1 MYGAVL
7 NHRSLSM
14 KMDIKSK
21 WPVAA
26 LSLIGMASTAS
37 AARMMDDKCAPTPPA
52 TCYADDCTRC
62 YCLGPDN
69 YGVNAPARPR
79 TCNGDWVIT
88 LAGFYWNSHQ
98 DGMEYAIENNVANPG
113 PNPDDTTGVPA
124 ILALN
129 RLTDAK
135 YKNPD
140 FDWDWGFK
148 AGIGYNTT
156 CDGWDFG
163 VVWTWYRGKAFDH
176 VEAEPDDNRV
186 LLPLWSAYAP
196 LQGHVLYATDIENHW
211 KINMNLIDIELGRE
225 YWTSKYLTL
234 RPFVGVRVAYLNQD
248 YCIEHKGGSWS
259 ANTSIVGPG
268 ITQLAWNNEV
278 QLENDFKGAGLRAGL
293 DTLWNLGCG
302 WGIYGNFALSII
314 YGHFHFEVDET
325 NRRATD
331 PHEKAKI
338 ADACNGFRASRGAT
352 DLALGVQW
360 HGMFCQCQ
368 YGFTAMLGW
377 EHHLFFDQN
386 QLWRVVRIGDTFI
399 TTPTTTVNNLGE
411 NVFHERRGD
420 LDFQGWTLTIKFE
433 F

>member
-1 MYGAVL
+1 
-7 NHRSLSM
+7 M

-37 AARMMDDKCAPTPPA
+37 AARTDDRCAPTPPA
-52 TCYADDCTRC
+52 TCYADDCNRC

-88 LAGFYWNSHQ
+88 VAGFYWNSHQ
-98 DGMEYAIENNVANPG
+98 DGMEYAIENNVENPG
-113 PNPDDTTGVPA
+113 SNIINLEGSQQ
-124 ILALN
+124 IN
-129 RLTDAK
+129 RLIDAK
-135 YKNPD
+135 YKTPD
-140 FDWDWGFK
+140 FDWDFGFK
-148 AGIGYNTT
+148 VGLGYNTT

-163 VVWTWYRGKAFDH
+163 VLWTWYRGKAIDH
-176 VEAEPDDNRV
+176 VEAEADDNRV

-196 LQGHVLYATDIENHW
+196 LQGGTLYATDIENNW
-211 KINMNLIDIELGRE
+211 KVEVNLVDLELGRE

-234 RPFVGVRVAYLNQD
+234 RPFVGIRIAYLNQN
-248 YCIEHKGGSWS
+248 YCIKHKGGSFS
-259 ANTSIVGPG
+259 ANNQAGGP
-268 ITQLAWNNEV
+268 TALQQAWNNEV
-278 QLENDFKGAGLRAGL
+278 ELENDFKSAGLRAGL
-293 DTLWNLGCG
+293 DTLWNFGCG
-302 WGIYGNFALSII
+302 WGLYGNFALSIL
-314 YGHFHFEVDET
+314 YGRFDFEHDET

-338 ADACNGFRASRGAT
+338 ADAKNSFRASRGAA

-368 YGFTAMLGW
+368 YGFTVMLGW

-399 TTPTTTVNNLGE
+399 STGTDSFNNTGE

-420 LDFQGWTLTIKFE
+420 LDFQGWTLTVKFE